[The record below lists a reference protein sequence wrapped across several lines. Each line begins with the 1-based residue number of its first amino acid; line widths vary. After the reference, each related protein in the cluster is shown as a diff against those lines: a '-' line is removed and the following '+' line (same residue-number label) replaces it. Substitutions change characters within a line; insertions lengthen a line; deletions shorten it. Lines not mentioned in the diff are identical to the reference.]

1 MKYLLDTC
9 LLSEFFKKQL
19 NDGVRDWFDVQNEDF
34 LYVSVL
40 AIGELRKGVTKL
52 AESKRKGELELWLE
66 NVINR
71 YDRRILPISLTT
83 ANIWGTLK
91 GRLETKGKALSVIDS
106 LMAATALE
114 HDLTIVTRNDSDF
127 TPTGAVLLNVWN

>member
-52 AESKRKGELELWLE
+52 AESKRKGELELWLAGK
-66 NVINR
+66 R
-71 YDRRILPISLTT
+71 DQSL
-83 ANIWGTLK
+83 
-91 GRLETKGKALSVIDS
+91 R
-106 LMAATALE
+106 
-114 HDLTIVTRNDSDF
+114 
-127 TPTGAVLLNVWN
+127 